1 MSAAPQASRRVVAV
15 GCDIQAHGPVA
26 EAIGAFGPAYL
37 RRVLHPQERVGLD
50 APAEG
55 AAPDPELTAR
65 VALLVALK
73 ETVMKC
79 LDLSASDPISWTDIR
94 CAPIRR
100 RSSAEGT
107 GSEEQTAHRVQL
119 HGSAALLAR
128 RRGIRS
134 FLAVASTT
142 VPAARTAQTG
152 ETVVLS
158 ATARAVALSG
168 RSPGGRIEAGTAPG
182 TLDASRRP
190 GVPGDAAKGRS
201 AVRGMPAGA
210 QHRGT
215 GNPHGDVLPAEG
227 LRAAVATAPAQQGDP
242 SGPPEESGRSRM
254 SSTEEI
260 IAEVR
265 QVVAQHAHLAQDAAS
280 LAESDSLYAAG
291 MTSHASVNVMLGVED
306 AFDLEFPEQMLTK
319 ETFESLES
327 IAAAVR
333 TLEEQQ

>member
-26 EAIGAFGPAYL
+26 EAIEAFGPAYL

-50 APAEG
+50 APAEA

-65 VALLVALK
+65 VARLVALK

-100 RSSAEGT
+100 RSSAGGA

-142 VPAARTAQTG
+142 VPAAQTG
-152 ETVVLS
+152 GTVVLS

-168 RSPGGRIEAGTAPG
+168 RSPEGRIEAGTAPG

-190 GVPGDAAKGRS
+190 GVPGDAAKCRS
-201 AVRGMPAGA
+201 AVRGMPAGT
-210 QHRGT
+210 QHKGT

-227 LRAAVATAPAQQGDP
+227 LRVAAATAPAQQGDP

-265 QVVAQHAHLAQDAAS
+265 QVVAQHAHLAQDAGS

-333 TLEEQQ
+333 TLEGQL

>member
-26 EAIGAFGPAYL
+26 EAIEAFGPAYL

-100 RSSAEGT
+100 RSSAGGT

-190 GVPGDAAKGRS
+190 GDAAKCRS

-227 LRAAVATAPAQQGDP
+227 LRAEVAAAPAQQGDP

-265 QVVAQHAHLAQDAAS
+265 QVVAQHAHLARDAGS

>member
-190 GVPGDAAKGRS
+190 GDAAKCRS

>member
-1 MSAAPQASRRVVAV
+1 MSAVPQASRRVVAV

-26 EAIGAFGPAYL
+26 EAIEAFGRAYL

-55 AAPDPELTAR
+55 AAPDPGLTAR

-168 RSPGGRIEAGTAPG
+168 RSPGGRSEAGTAPG

-190 GVPGDAAKGRS
+190 GDAAKCRS

-227 LRAAVATAPAQQGDP
+227 LRAAAATAPAQQGDP

-265 QVVAQHAHLAQDAAS
+265 QVVAQHAHLAQDAGS